1 MKRMSPL
8 FYVDRNGQTA
18 SPPTI
23 YEEEMNMDSKPL
35 RIAAA
40 ADLHC
45 TKSGKGHFHPLF
57 AEASQAADV
66 LLLCGDLTDYGLPE
80 EAHVLAEEIRSFA
93 TIPILAV
100 LGNHDYESG
109 QTAELTRILT
119 EAGVQ
124 MLDGECCEIRGVGF
138 AGVCGFGGGF
148 GRRMLNPWGEPL
160 IKSFVQEAID
170 HGVKLERALGRIETA
185 QRVVL
190 LHYAPIRETV
200 VGEDPEIFPFLGS
213 TRLEGPLNR
222 FNVQL
227 AFHGHAHNGQPEAKT
242 SAGVPVFNVSLPI
255 LKRVQPERPWFR
267 LVEIQ
272 PGTVTETAR
281 AA

>member
-1 MKRMSPL
+1 MKRVSPL

-23 YEEEMNMDSKPL
+23 YEEMNTDSKPL
-35 RIAAA
+35 RIAAT

-57 AEASQAADV
+57 AEASQSADV

-80 EAHVLAEEIRSFA
+80 EAHVLAEEIRSYA
-93 TIPILAV
+93 TVPVLAV

-124 MLDGECCEIRGVGF
+124 MLDGECCEIGGVGF

-200 VGEDPEIFPFLGS
+200 AGEDPEIFPFLGS

-227 AFHGHAHNGQPEAKT
+227 AFHGHAHNGYPEAKT
-242 SAGVPVFNVSLPI
+242 SAGVPVFNVSLPV
-255 LKRVQPERPWFR
+255 LKRIQPERPWFR

-272 PGTVTETAR
+272 PGTTTETAR